1 MRHECELDEMGR
13 CQPCITRFND
23 LMREVHTHECHRGDT
38 QAVSTPLGFRCLR
51 FLRKFFRY
59 ITRRSK

>member
-1 MRHECELDEMGR
+1 MVHECQLDEHGR

-23 LMREVHTHECHRGDT
+23 LMRDIHTHECHRSDT
-38 QAVSTPLGFRCLR
+38 GVVHTPIGFRLLK
-51 FLRKFFRY
+51 FPRKLFRY

>member
-13 CQPCITRFND
+13 CQPCVTRFND
-23 LMREVHTHECHRGDT
+23 LMREVHTHACHRGDT
-38 QAVSTPLGFRCLR
+38 RAVRTPLGFRLLK
-51 FLRKFFRY
+51 FPRKFFRY